1 MNCPRNHLDFKKQFF
16 VKLDKAHLEKKLKML
31 EFYKT
36 QFVAKRNYFTKEFI
50 EGLATV
56 KSAQINQKYAE
67 CFEVIR
73 SQIC

>member
-1 MNCPRNHLDFKKQFF
+1 
-16 VKLDKAHLEKKLKML
+16 ML

-56 KSAQINQKYAE
+56 RGAQINQKYAE
-67 CFEVIR
+67 CFEVIK
-73 SQIC
+73 SNMLNYLSSKYLINLI

>member
-1 MNCPRNHLDFKKQFF
+1 
-16 VKLDKAHLEKKLKML
+16 ML

-56 KSAQINQKYAE
+56 RGAQINQKYAE